1 MPNIPLDKDQFWFR
15 SMLFE
20 IEVGEDKETNPLCYG
35 RQLAN
40 WLVTALRSDGIYVE
54 EVFPEDWGWCV
65 MVQKTPFSL
74 WVGCGS
80 VYDGQQPGEQ
90 LPKGSDVVWTCIVVA
105 EVPLLKRLFRAPDTA
120 PEVANL
126 FLRVKRLVT
135 SSPGT
140 ILVEE
145 P

>member
-1 MPNIPLDKDQFWFR
+1 
-15 SMLFE
+15 
-20 IEVGEDKETNPLCYG
+20 
-35 RQLAN
+35 
-40 WLVTALRSDGIYVE
+40 
-54 EVFPEDWGWCV
+54 